1 MWSNLKWGV
10 RESYSSYINTSIKHY
25 TTVNSTRKNLKSIT
39 TLLTR
44 ARKTSFNSYL
54 LASLIFKATPIEH
67 SCNIGLV
74 TSRVLRCHEELWSLT
89 GQRKTIKAPLAPAK
103 LSGSLN
109 VPESPTNW
117 DSPTVTSSTV
127 NSNDRIR
134 PDNPSLLLRSLL
146 QYDSNGKCVNAFKI
160 LHRKEILELAY
171 ETIKSKPGNMVRG
184 TDKKTLDGIT
194 PDWFQNASL
203 NLLRESY
210 QPYLHD
216 GYTSPKPME
225 NIALQLPPWQNSST
239 SYANSNGRSL
249 GTQVPWMFP
258 WISPST
264 WVPFRPSLG

>member
-25 TTVNSTRKNLKSIT
+25 TTVNSTRKHLKSIT
-39 TLLTR
+39 TLLTL
-44 ARKTSFNSYL
+44 ARKTSYNSYI
-54 LASLIFKATPIEH
+54 LANLIFKATPTEH
-67 SCNIGLV
+67 SRNIGLV
-74 TSRVLRCHEELWSLT
+74 TSRVLCCHQELWSLT

-103 LSGSLN
+103 LSGS
-109 VPESPTNW
+109 TNW

-134 PDNPSLLLRSLL
+134 PDNPSFLLRSLL
-146 QYDSNGKCVNAFKI
+146 QYDSNGKCINAFKI

-203 NLLRESY
+203 DLLRESY
-210 QPYLHD
+210 QPLPARRVYI
-216 GYTSPKPME
+216 PK
-225 NIALQLPPWQNSST
+225 
-239 SYANSNGRSL
+239 ANGKH
-249 GTQVPWMFP
+249 
-258 WISPST
+258 
-264 WVPFRPSLG
+264 RPSAPPVTK